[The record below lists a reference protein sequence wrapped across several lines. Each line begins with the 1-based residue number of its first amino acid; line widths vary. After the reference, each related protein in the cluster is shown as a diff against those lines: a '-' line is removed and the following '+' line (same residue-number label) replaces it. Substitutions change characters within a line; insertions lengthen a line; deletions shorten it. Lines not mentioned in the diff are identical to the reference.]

1 MSQNTI
7 SYLNDPDDFGGYSK
21 IMVVLPLHR
30 ADEKAEY
37 YAYVHSTQTVL
48 DLKELVKSQ
57 LASQPPSNKQRVIYR
72 GKVLS
77 DSAILGPL
85 LTETSEE
92 LPHFH
97 VVVNNSSARLPYN
110 GRASSSNTTPQPIQ
124 TTVSAPSAQSTN
136 LPPPAYVEDE
146 FFRNTSLPLSQN
158 SLRNYM
164 EAIREGTAELS
175 TLPIVN
181 HPIYYQFVT
190 INGRAYLITSREVHK
205 GLELR
210 RCKLIFGPYILGL
223 GKNAHNLW
231 PSVWLAIKLLF
242 FYAILS
248 NGTSLYKKVLFGAIA
263 ILIFAFQHGVI
274 DIQIEVIRNQP
285 PEANNPPI
293 PEQTPLNERPNQ
305 EEAQG
310 NDGTRQSSATST
322 SFFFLSFFPAREVA
336 DNPQR
341 N

>member
-190 INGRAYLITSREVHK
+190 INGRAYLITVPPPERRSATRSTQGTRVEAVQADIRP
-205 GLELR
+205 LYLR
-210 RCKLIFGPYILGL
+210 AWE
-223 GKNAHNLW
+223 NAHNLW

-242 FYAILS
+242 SMRYF
-248 NGTSLYKKVLFGAIA
+248 
-263 ILIFAFQHGVI
+263 
-274 DIQIEVIRNQP
+274 P
-285 PEANNPPI
+285 M
-293 PEQTPLNERPNQ
+293 
-305 EEAQG
+305 AQAY
-310 NDGTRQSSATST
+310 TRK
-322 SFFFLSFFPAREVA
+322 SFLGR
-336 DNPQR
+336 
-341 N
+341 